1 MMRST
6 SLALAGLV
14 IGLAGRVAS
23 FAPAPRRP
31 ARGAPLAMTS
41 TTLNELNPFSKSKMP
56 QTPDRE
62 DGLKVTPNAWKWP
75 ASWPFA
81 ADNFAQSDAAQTV
94 NVLYDADAPVSSLVF
109 EDATSAKFAQHCQQ
123 HIPQGASVLD
133 LGAGERSHLPASLG
147 VARLVGLGL
156 NADHLAANGA
166 LDERLVRDLNSDPS
180 LPYADDAFDAV
191 VMTNAIEF
199 LTSPR
204 ELFREAR

>member
-1 MMRST
+1 
-6 SLALAGLV
+6 
-14 IGLAGRVAS
+14 
-23 FAPAPRRP
+23 
-31 ARGAPLAMTS
+31 MTS

-56 QTPDRE
+56 DSPDRE

-75 ASWPFA
+75 PAWPFA
-81 ADNFAQSDAAQTV
+81 ADNFAQSDAAQTIV
-94 NVLYDADAPVSSLVF
+94 ALYDDEAPVSSVVF

-123 HIPQGASVLD
+123 HIPQGATVLD
-133 LGAGERSHLPASLG
+133 LGAGERSHLPESLG
-147 VARLVGLGL
+147 VAKLVGLGL
-156 NADHLAANGA
+156 NAAHLDANAA

-204 ELFREAR
+204 ELFREVR